1 MTKTIAT
8 RAEPRRE
15 AAEFVLPGHPDK
27 LCDAAVDAI
36 VDYVRR
42 RDPVGQC
49 GLEAACIFDRVLVT
63 GRIAVRNI
71 RFAEQLL
78 SGEMHRLVRGAYASA
93 GYGED
98 AAGHVWGPRPEE
110 LKIAAL
116 RAKTVPIGCFEEG
129 EAELRHLSDDQAIC
143 VGHAVRSPA
152 TNFLPPAHWLARRIG
167 RELHRLR
174 GERGAG
180 HVGPDGKVIVH
191 GTRSGGAETFRPLL
205 VSISLHHHEKSDW
218 MLLRSIAEE
227 AVETACAGGPLPD
240 IEMNGAG
247 MFVCGGP
254 NGDNG
259 LTGKKLVVDAY
270 GPGVPI
276 GGGAWSGK
284 DFFKVDR
291 LGGMAARRIALE
303 SLLASDAEEA
313 TVMLTYL
320 PGGDRPARVD
330 LLLDGAPSMA
340 VVIPRS
346 FGGLES
352 ARLHRLFVKADVE
365 LTELARWGHQ
375 AEGMP
380 WEEREREASGTVQSP
395 FPDCSIRFR
404 QAAPTADSGPAD
416 QSVRTLP
423 SADRSAATGSVGE

>member
-1 MTKTIAT
+1 MTKTTAT
-8 RAEPRRE
+8 NVEPRRE

-27 LCDAAVDAI
+27 LCDAAVDAV

-49 GLEAACIFDRVLVT
+49 GLEAGCIFDRFFIT
-63 GRIAVRNI
+63 GRIAVRDI
-71 RFAEQLL
+71 RVAEQLL
-78 SGEMHRLVRGAYASA
+78 TGELHRLVRGAYASA

-98 AAGHVWGPRPEE
+98 EEGRVWGPRPEE
-110 LKIAAL
+110 LKIAAVQ
-116 RAKTVPIGCFEEG
+116 AKTVRIGRFEEG

-167 RELHRLR
+167 RELYRLR
-174 GERGAG
+174 TERGAG

-191 GTRSGGAETFRPLL
+191 GTRSGGVETFRPQL
-205 VSISLHHHEKSDW
+205 VSVSLHHDEKSDW
-218 MLLRSIAEE
+218 MLLRSIVEE

-240 IEMNGAG
+240 IQMNGAG

-303 SLLASDAEEA
+303 SLQASDAEEA
-313 TVMLTYL
+313 TVTLSYL

-330 LLLDGAPSMA
+330 LLLDGAPSTM

-346 FGGLES
+346 FGRMES
-352 ARLHRLFVKADVE
+352 ERLHQLFVRVDAE
-365 LTELARWGHQ
+365 LQELARWGHQ

-380 WEEREREASGTVQSP
+380 WEIRRSNTPVAKRDVVCETV
-395 FPDCSIRFR
+395 
-404 QAAPTADSGPAD
+404 
-416 QSVRTLP
+416 
-423 SADRSAATGSVGE
+423 SA

>member
-1 MTKTIAT
+1 MTKTST
-8 RAEPRRE
+8 PEPRRE

-27 LCDAAVDAI
+27 LCDAAVDAV
-36 VDYVRR
+36 VDFVRR

-49 GLEAACIFDRVLVT
+49 GLEAACIFDRVLIT
-63 GRIAVRNI
+63 GRIGVRDA
-71 RFAEQLL
+71 RVAERLQA
-78 SGEMHRLVRGAYASA
+78 GELFKLVRGAYASA

-110 LKIAAL
+110 LKIGAFKAGL
-116 RAKTVPIGCFEEG
+116 VRIGRFEPG

-143 VGHAVRSPA
+143 VGHAVRNPA

-174 GERGAG
+174 LEEGAG
-180 HVGPDGKVIVH
+180 NVGPDGKVIVH
-191 GTRSGGAETFRPLL
+191 GTRSGGAESFRPRL

-218 MLLRSIAEE
+218 MLLRAIAEE
-227 AVETACAGGPLPD
+227 AVETACAGWPLPE
-240 IEMNGAG
+240 IEINGAG

-254 NGDNG
+254 CGDNG
-259 LTGKKLVVDAY
+259 LSGKKLVVDAY

-291 LGGMAARRIALE
+291 LGGMAARRVAIE
-303 SLLASDAEEA
+303 SLLASHAEEA
-313 TVMLTYL
+313 TVTLSYL

-330 LLLDGAPSMA
+330 LLLDGSPSA
-340 VVIPRS
+340 AAVIPRA
-346 FGGLES
+346 FGRLES
-352 ARLHRLFVKADVE
+352 GRLHRLFVKAEAE

-375 AEGMP
+375 VEGMP
-380 WEEREREASGTVQSP
+380 WERSETRARV
-395 FPDCSIRFR
+395 
-404 QAAPTADSGPAD
+404 
-416 QSVRTLP
+416 
-423 SADRSAATGSVGE
+423 ADRRSASEAVAA

>member
-1 MTKTIAT
+1 MTKTST
-8 RAEPRRE
+8 PEPRRDS
-15 AAEFVLPGHPDK
+15 AEFVLPGHPDK
-27 LCDAAVDAI
+27 LCDAAVDAV

-49 GLEAACIFDRVLVT
+49 GLEAGCVFDRFFMT
-63 GRIAVRNI
+63 GRIAVRDI
-71 RFAEQLL
+71 RVAERLED
-78 SGEMHRLVRGAYASA
+78 GELHKLVRGAYATA

-110 LKIAAL
+110 LRIAAL
-116 RAKTVPIGCFEEG
+116 KAGLVRIGRFEQG

-152 TNFLPPAHWLARRIG
+152 TNYLPPAHWLARRIG

-174 GERGAG
+174 LEKGAG

-191 GTRSGGAETFRPLL
+191 GERSGGVQTFRPRL

-227 AVETACAGGPLPD
+227 AVETACAGWPLPE

-254 NGDNG
+254 SGDNG

-303 SLLASDAEEA
+303 SLLASAASEA
-313 TVMLTYL
+313 TVTLTYL

-330 LLLDGAPSMA
+330 LLLNGLSSDA

-346 FGGLES
+346 LGSLGS
-352 ARLHRLFVKADVE
+352 QRLHKLFVKAEAE
-365 LTELARWGHQ
+365 LAELARWGHQ
-375 AEGMP
+375 LEGML
-380 WEEREREASGTVQSP
+380 WE
-395 FPDCSIRFR
+395 IRDG
-404 QAAPTADSGPAD
+404 AAP
-416 QSVRTLP
+416 R
-423 SADRSAATGSVGE
+423 